1 MNASLTRL
9 LWNDDTD
16 RLRLPWRLFVWLVV
30 LVVLGLVAQLVIVW
44 IRSPSVQPL
53 LVVVTPGLS
62 ADRALNAVLNVVF
75 LVSQLVVMIGSV
87 YVAGRFLDRRA
98 FRDFGFHVDRGWWV
112 DLGFGLA
119 LGAILMTAVF
129 LFELAVGWITVRD
142 LFFVSRSSSPF
153 WPWFLWGLVS
163 FVAVGIYEELLFRG
177 YLITNLAEG
186 FTWFERVGRTGAVAI
201 AVLVTSLF
209 FGVAHAGNP
218 NATLASTAGIVVA
231 ALMLAGGYVLT
242 GELAIPIGI
251 HITWNFF
258 QGPVYGFPV
267 SGTNGGVAL
276 VATEQAGPVVLT
288 GGSFGPEAGVIG
300 LVAAGLGLGLV
311 ALWVRWREGDLRVA
325 SAITQVERLGAEI
338 SR

>member
-1 MNASLTRL
+1 MYDRVSDLV
-9 LWNDDTD
+9 WNDRSR
-16 RLRLPWRLFVWLVV
+16 RLRLPWRLVVWLV
-30 LVVLGLVAQLVIVW
+30 LLLGLSLLAQLFIVIV
-44 IRSPSVQPL
+44 RSPSSEPL
-53 LVVVTPGLS
+53 LVLITPGLS
-62 ADRALNAVLNVVF
+62 PDRALIAVLNVVY
-75 LVSQLVVMIGSV
+75 LVVQLAVMVGSV
-87 YVAGRFLDRRA
+87 YVTGRFLDRRW
-98 FRDFGFHVDRGWWV
+98 FRDFGFHLDREWWT

-119 LGAILMTAVF
+119 LGAVLMSGIF
-129 LFELAVGWITVRD
+129 LFELLVGWITARD
-142 LFFVSRSSSPF
+142 LFFIARAESPF

-186 FTWFERVGRTGAVAI
+186 LTWFEQVGRTTAVAL

-218 NATLASTAGIVVA
+218 NATLSSTAGIVVA

-251 HITWNFF
+251 HITWNVF

-276 VATEQAGPVVLT
+276 VATEQSGPTVLT
-288 GGSFGPEAGVIG
+288 GGSFGPEAGVVG
-300 LVAAGLGLGLV
+300 LVAAGIGLGLI
-311 ALWVRWREGDLRVA
+311 ALWVRWRDGHLR
-325 SAITQVERLGAEI
+325 IPTELTTPER
-338 SR
+338 R

>member
-1 MNASLTRL
+1 MLARVTTLV
-9 LWNDDTD
+9 WNGDTE
-16 RLRLPWRLFVWLVV
+16 RLRLPWRLLVWLVLLVALGFLAQLLIV
-30 LVVLGLVAQLVIVW
+30 LV
-44 IRSPSVQPL
+44 RSPSAEPL
-53 LVVVTPGLS
+53 LVLVTPGLS
-62 ADRALNAVLNVVF
+62 PDRALIAVLNVVF
-75 LVSQLVVMIGSV
+75 LVLQLVVMVGSV
-87 YVAGRFLDRRA
+87 YVAGRYLDRRS
-98 FRDFGFHVDRGWWV
+98 FRDFGFRLDREWWL

-119 LGAILMTAVF
+119 LGAALMTGVF
-129 LFELAVGWITVRD
+129 LFELLVGWVTVRD
-142 LFFVSRSSSPF
+142 LFFVARAESPF

-186 FTWFERVGRTGAVAI
+186 LTWFEQIGRATAVTL

-231 ALMLAGGYVLT
+231 ALVLAGGYVLT
-242 GELAIPIGI
+242 GELAVPIGI

-276 VATEQAGPVVLT
+276 VAIEQSGPTVLT
-288 GGSFGPEAGVIG
+288 GGNFGPEAGVIG
-300 LVAAGLGLGLV
+300 LLAAGIGLVLV
-311 ALWVRWREGDLRVA
+311 ALWVQWRDGRLRFPPEL
-325 SAITQVERLGAEI
+325 TTPER
-338 SR
+338 R

>member
-1 MNASLTRL
+1 MLLFARL
-9 LWNDDTD
+9 RDLVWNGDTE
-16 RLRLPWRLFVWLVV
+16 RPRLPWRLLVWLVLLVGLGFLAQLLIV
-30 LVVLGLVAQLVIVW
+30 LV
-44 IRSPSVQPL
+44 RSPPAEPL
-53 LVVVTPGLS
+53 LVLVTPGLS
-62 ADRALNAVLNVVF
+62 PDRALVAVLNVVF
-75 LVSQLVVMIGSV
+75 LVLQLVVTVGSV
-87 YVAGRFLDRRA
+87 YVAGRYLDRRQ
-98 FRDFGFHVDRGWWV
+98 FRDFGFRLDREWWI

-119 LGAILMTAVF
+119 LGAGLMTGVF
-129 LFELAVGWITVRD
+129 LFELLVGWVTVRE
-142 LFFVSRSSSPF
+142 LVFVARAESPF

-186 FTWFERVGRTGAVAI
+186 LTWFEHVGRATAVAL

-242 GELAIPIGI
+242 GELAIPIGV

-267 SGTNGGVAL
+267 SGTNSGVAL
-276 VATEQAGPVVLT
+276 VATEQSGPTALT
-288 GGSFGPEAGVIG
+288 GGSFGPEAGLIG
-300 LVAAGLGLGLV
+300 LVAAGIGLVLV
-311 ALWVRWREGDLRVA
+311 ALWVRWRDGRLRFPPEL
-325 SAITQVERLGAEI
+325 TTPER
-338 SR
+338 R

>member
-1 MNASLTRL
+1 MLDRIRKF
-9 LWNDDTD
+9 LWNDRTR
-16 RLRLPWRLFVWLVV
+16 RLRAPWRFLLWLAV
-30 LVVLGLVAQLVIVW
+30 LVVLALLAQLLIALV
-44 IRSPSVQPL
+44 RSPSAAPL
-53 LVVVTPGLS
+53 LVLVTPGLPP
-62 ADRALNAVLNVVF
+62 DQALFAVLTVVY
-75 LVSQLVVMIGSV
+75 LVLQLVVMVGSV
-87 YVAGRFLDRRA
+87 YVAGRFLDRRQ
-98 FRDFGFHVDRGWWV
+98 FRDFGLNVDRRWWV

-119 LGAILMTAVF
+119 LGAVLMTGIF
-129 LFELAVGWITVRD
+129 LFELFVGWIAVRD
-142 LFFVSRSSSPF
+142 VFFIARAGSPF

-177 YLITNLAEG
+177 YLITNIAEG
-186 FTWFERVGRTGAVAI
+186 LTWFGRVGAAGAVVL
-201 AVLVTSLF
+201 AVLVTSVF

-276 VATEQAGPVVLT
+276 VAIEQSGPVVLT
-288 GGSFGPEAGVIG
+288 GGAFGPEAGVIG
-300 LVAAGLGLGLV
+300 LVAAGLGLGLI
-311 ALWVRWREGDLRVA
+311 ALWVRWRDGQLR
-325 SAITQVERLGAEI
+325 ITSGITVPER
-338 SR
+338 R

>member
-1 MNASLTRL
+1 MFARL
-9 LWNDDTD
+9 KHLAWNGQTN
-16 RLRLPWRLFVWLVV
+16 RLRLPWRLFLWLGL
-30 LVVLGLVAQLVIVW
+30 LVVLGLLAQLLIFLV
-44 IRSPSVQPL
+44 RSPSVQPL
-53 LVVVTPGLS
+53 FVLITPGLS
-62 ADRALNAVLNVVF
+62 PERALITVLNVVF

-98 FRDFGFHVDRGWWV
+98 FRDFGFHVDRRWWT

-119 LGAILMTAVF
+119 LGAVLMTGVF

-142 LFFVSRSSSPF
+142 LFFVARSGSPF
-153 WPWFLWGLVS
+153 WPWFLWGLLS

-209 FGVAHAGNP
+209 FGMAHAGNP
-218 NATLASTAGIVVA
+218 NASLASTASIVVA

-276 VATEQAGPVVLT
+276 FATDQSGPTVLT

-300 LVAAGLGLGLV
+300 LVAAGLGFGLIV
-311 ALWVRWREGDLRVA
+311 AWVWLREG
-325 SAITQVERLGAEI
+325 RLYIPSTLTTPEH
-338 SR
+338 R